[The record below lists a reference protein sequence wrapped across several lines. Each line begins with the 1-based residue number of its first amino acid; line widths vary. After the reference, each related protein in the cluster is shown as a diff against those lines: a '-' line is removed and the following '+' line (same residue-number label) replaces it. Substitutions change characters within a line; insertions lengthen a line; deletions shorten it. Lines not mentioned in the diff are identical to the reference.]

1 MNSLNRDPK
10 RVIFIDWN
18 KDSVGLA
25 MNNALILPKWEG
37 DNSDT
42 SLIGLSHLLQGTVN
56 GFRIVIPFKFFN
68 ANKRIYFNV
77 FLVGPLKGPKSLYA
91 PRILTEI
98 QSKFRPE
105 FRSQKQH
112 DLPKLF
118 CET

>member
-42 SLIGLSHLLQGTVN
+42 SLIGLSHLLQGTV
-56 GFRIVIPFKFFN
+56 GFFGRIKDTKKTF
-68 ANKRIYFNV
+68 
-77 FLVGPLKGPKSLYA
+77 
-91 PRILTEI
+91 T
-98 QSKFRPE
+98 
-105 FRSQKQH
+105 
-112 DLPKLF
+112 
-118 CET
+118 T

>member
-1 MNSLNRDPK
+1 MIFFPNNCLKNILYIIFYCRFTLFFIENSRLFRDATRFVNGHPTKDVNSLNRDPK

-56 GFRIVIPFKFFN
+56 GF
-68 ANKRIYFNV
+68 
-77 FLVGPLKGPKSLYA
+77 
-91 PRILTEI
+91 
-98 QSKFRPE
+98 
-105 FRSQKQH
+105 
-112 DLPKLF
+112 
-118 CET
+118 

>member
-37 DNSDT
+37 DNADT

-56 GFRIVIPFKFFN
+56 GFRLQSISNPF
-68 ANKRIYFNV
+68 V
-77 FLVGPLKGPKSLYA
+77 M
-91 PRILTEI
+91 LT
-98 QSKFRPE
+98 SMF
-105 FRSQKQH
+105 S
-112 DLPKLF
+112 
-118 CET
+118 